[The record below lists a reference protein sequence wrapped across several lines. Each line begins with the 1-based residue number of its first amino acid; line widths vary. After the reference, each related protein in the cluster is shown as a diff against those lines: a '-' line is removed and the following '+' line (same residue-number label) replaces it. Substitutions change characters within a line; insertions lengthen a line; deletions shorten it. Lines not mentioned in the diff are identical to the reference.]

1 MDRDERHYNILSLN
15 KLFGISSIFFLVL
28 IIWTFADDYDRTW
41 KDYQREFRRLDSDV
55 TNSLKSEEQS
65 LIAQKDQ
72 LSKEEYKTKSD
83 DLRKKVSQYQNDRRK
98 ALEKIAKQRTD
109 AKIELLSKLDPIL
122 KNYISE
128 NNISLVIDKKN
139 IIAGKNSID
148 ITKIIVEKL
157 NKELPSLKIK

>member
-65 LIAQKDQ
+65 RVKESDEYNEASQELLLAQADLDSQSEDLKVLQKQQKNIDAEFYKVQKD
-72 LSKEEYKTKSD
+72 LAFAKSLYD
-83 DLRKKVSQYQNDRRK
+83 V
-98 ALEKIAKQRTD
+98 A
-109 AKIELLSKLDPIL
+109 
-122 KNYISE
+122 
-128 NNISLVIDKKN
+128 
-139 IIAGKNSID
+139 
-148 ITKIIVEKL
+148 
-157 NKELPSLKIK
+157 

>member
-65 LIAQKDQ
+65 RV
-72 LSKEEYKTKSD
+72 KESDEYNTAPQS
-83 DLRKKVSQYQNDRRK
+83 
-98 ALEKIAKQRTD
+98 
-109 AKIELLSKLDPIL
+109 
-122 KNYISE
+122 
-128 NNISLVIDKKN
+128 
-139 IIAGKNSID
+139 
-148 ITKIIVEKL
+148 
-157 NKELPSLKIK
+157 